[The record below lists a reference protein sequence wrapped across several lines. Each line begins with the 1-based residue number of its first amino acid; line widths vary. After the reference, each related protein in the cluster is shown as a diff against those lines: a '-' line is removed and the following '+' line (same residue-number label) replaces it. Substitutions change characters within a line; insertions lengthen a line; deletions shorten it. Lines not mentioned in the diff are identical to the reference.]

1 MSESFGGQTVAF
13 VTVTQAG
20 MPGWGG
26 LKPTTRSLT
35 RLGGCRFRQL
45 SSVETP
51 ETQTDVTT
59 EVWKLTAPAASAALA
74 VKANGELVYD
84 GSDHPELI
92 DLESAAGRAAT
103 FQVDGQI
110 TPKFD
115 MDGTT
120 HHVTIMCKRQVG

>member
-13 VTVTQAG
+13 VTVTRTGA
-20 MPGWGG
+20 PGWGG
-26 LKPTTRSLT
+26 LKPTTRALT
-35 RLGGCRFRQL
+35 PLGGCRFRQV

-59 EVWKLTAPAASAALA
+59 EVWKLTAPADAAALA
-74 VKANGELVYD
+74 VKANGQLVYD

-92 DLESAAGRAAT
+92 DLDSAAGKAAT
-103 FQVDGQI
+103 FQIDGQI

-115 MDGTT
+115 MDGST